1 MGLLSSRQV
10 LLGLVLMIIGT
21 VGLLPGAL
29 PSVAQ
34 TQVLTY
40 ALVPAAA
47 AIVLGTWMVGTSEGG
62 RAV

>member
-10 LLGLVLMIIGT
+10 LLGLVLILIGT

-29 PSVAQ
+29 PNVAQ
-34 TQVLTY
+34 TSLLTY

-47 AIVLGTWMVGTSEGG
+47 ALVAGTYLVGTSEGG